1 MNDGERN
8 KLIVH
13 SSWLFE
19 ALTSQYRS
27 LFNDIKICSGIG
39 TYKNSKM
46 FISFTQNLKMASVL
60 LTQAY
65 RNFTSIIKNTS
76 LNGKYMQNI
85 YNLYVKR
92 SFYQERKAYELF
104 NNLQYDKSI
113 ANASEYKT
121 IYAKMY
127 NLDNLYAQIDSNFY
141 QMKDF

>member
-13 SSWLFE
+13 TSWLFE

-27 LFNDIKICSGIG
+27 IFNDVKLCSSIS

-46 FISFTQNLKMASVL
+46 FVNFTQNLKMASVL

-65 RNFTSIIKNTS
+65 RNFTSIIKSTS
-76 LNGKYMQNI
+76 LSGKHMQSI

-113 ANASEYKT
+113 STASEYRH

-127 NLDNLYAQIDSNFY
+127 NLNNLYGQLDNNFY
-141 QMKDF
+141 QMQDF

>member
-27 LFNDIKICSGIG
+27 LFNDIKICSGMS

-46 FISFTQNLKMASVL
+46 FINFTQNLKMASVL

-65 RNFTSIIKNTS
+65 RNFTSIIKNAS
-76 LNGKYMQNI
+76 LNGKHMQNI

-104 NNLQYDKSI
+104 SNLQYDKSI

-127 NLDNLYAQIDSNFY
+127 NLDNLYAQIDNNFY

>member
-13 SSWLFE
+13 TSWLFE
-19 ALTSQYRS
+19 ALNSQYRS
-27 LFNDIKICSGIG
+27 IFNDVKICSG
-39 TYKNSKM
+39 TVVYKNSKM
-46 FISFTQNLKMASVL
+46 FINFTQNLKMASVL

-76 LNGKYMQNI
+76 LNGKHIQNI

-104 NNLQYDKSI
+104 NNLQYDKNI
-113 ANASEYKT
+113 ASDNEYKH

-127 NLDNLYAQIDSNFY
+127 NLNNFYGQIDKNFY
-141 QMKDF
+141 QMQEF